1 MFVGEA
7 RLKQIRPREGVG
19 CAAKGTRI
27 VTSYDAFKLFLLGLV
42 LVQLMGFRTRSHFTL
57 RAAFLALTSMI
68 FFGVFHL
75 GLV

>member
-1 MFVGEA
+1 M
-7 RLKQIRPREGVG
+7 
-19 CAAKGTRI
+19 
-27 VTSYDAFKLFLLGLV
+27 TSYDAFKLFLLGLV

-57 RAAFLALTSMI
+57 RAAFLALTGMI